1 MLWQKFYGFKIFTT
15 SRSVN
20 SVLWGKVSVK
30 QNVRMLWLF
39 STSETGDWTEFT
51 FAKTFGTVTRDREK
65 NWPIADWYVTR
76 NDPTNNCG
84 AHFGTSSLFVFRSL
98 SGELGSLCIDVVL
111 CQWIPCGLY
120 FITRARRTLK
130 RKKKGL
136 WGGYVLGDYIC
147 NMNLHVIVI
156 KLGTYRAFSLTWP
169 ASVQIHWNQR
179 KRLYSKRVQFP
190 QDCLGLPFHCFGTP
204 IWPPWCHVKTRL

>member
-20 SVLWGKVSVK
+20 SVLWGRVSVK

-39 STSETGDWTEFT
+39 SSSETGDWTEFN

-84 AHFGTSSLFVFRSL
+84 THFGTSSLFVFRSL

-111 CQWIPCGLY
+111 CQESPAVYILSPALD
-120 FITRARRTLK
+120 
-130 RKKKGL
+130 GL
-136 WGGYVLGDYIC
+136 WRENRGSVNRLRIGEI
-147 NMNLHVIVI
+147 
-156 KLGTYRAFSLTWP
+156 
-169 ASVQIHWNQR
+169 ASVTW
-179 KRLYSKRVQFP
+179 V
-190 QDCLGLPFHCFGTP
+190 CM
-204 IWPPWCHVKTRL
+204 